1 MSRIISIGTAVPQ
14 YCATQNR
21 ILDFMQDAYTEKE
34 ASRKLN
40 ILFSRSGIGTRY
52 SSLPDFMEIGNERR
66 LFHRDRELPGLEER
80 LNVFKENALPLA
92 IMAIQNS
99 IEKLETTIAD
109 FKITHLITVSC
120 TGLYAPGIDTELIT
134 ILGLPRDIFR
144 TGVNFIGCNAAFHA
158 LKIADLIARAQ
169 EDARVLVVCVELC
182 TLHFQ
187 PKNNNDNLLSNT
199 IFGDGSAAA
208 IITSDSFAT
217 DHGYKG
223 LAIDGFYSVLF
234 DNAKELMSWD
244 ITPVNFEMVL
254 DTELPDFIG
263 SVTID
268 IVKKAGEILHFI
280 PEEISKWAIHP
291 GGKKILDIFKKNMQ
305 LTNENMRFSY
315 EVLNEYGNM
324 SSPTVLFVINEILK
338 AQPDQGENIF
348 SVGFGPGITID
359 SALLTYVS

>member
-14 YCATQNR
+14 FGTKQTS
-21 ILDFMQDAYTEKE
+21 ILDFMQDAYIEEE

-52 SSLPDFMEIGNERR
+52 SSLPDFMDIENERR
-66 LFHRDRELPGLEER
+66 LFHRDREIPKVEER
-80 LNVFKENALPLA
+80 LNVYKENALPLA
-92 IMAIQNS
+92 IAAIQNS
-99 IEKLETTIAD
+99 IEKLGTTITD
-109 FKITHLITVSC
+109 FKLTHLITVTC

-134 ILGLPRDIFR
+134 HLGLPRDIFR

-158 LKIADLIARAQ
+158 LKIADLIARVQ

-199 IFGDGSAAA
+199 IFGDGAAAA
-208 IITSDSFAT
+208 IITSESFAT

-223 LAIDGFYSVLF
+223 FAIDGFYSVLY

-244 ITPVNFEMVL
+244 ITPVNFEMIL
-254 DTELPDFIG
+254 DTELPEFIG
-263 SVTID
+263 SVTSE
-268 IVKKAGEILHFI
+268 IVQKAGEMLHFDPGKI
-280 PEEISKWAIHP
+280 GKWAIHP
-291 GGKKILDIFKKNMQ
+291 GGKKILDIFKKKMQ
-305 LTNENMRFSY
+305 LTDENLRYSY

-324 SSPTVLFVINEILK
+324 SSPTVLFVMNGIMQD
-338 AQPDQGENIF
+338 QPESGEHIF

-359 SALLTYVS
+359 SALLTYVA

>member
-1 MSRIISIGTAVPQ
+1 MSRIISIGTAVPRFG
-14 YCATQNR
+14 ATQNC
-21 ILDFMQDAYTEKE
+21 ILDFMHDAYAEAE

-52 SSLPDFMEIGNERR
+52 SSLPDFMHTGGERS
-66 LFHRDRELPGLEER
+66 LFNRDRELPKVEER
-80 LNVFKENALPLA
+80 LDIFKENALPLA
-92 IMAIQNS
+92 IAAIQNS
-99 IEKLETTIAD
+99 IEKIGTTIAD
-109 FKITHLITVSC
+109 FKPTHLITVTC

-134 ILGLPRDIFR
+134 TLGLPRDIFR

-158 LKIADLIARAQ
+158 LKIADLIARVQ
-169 EDARVLVVCVELC
+169 DDARVLVVCVELC

-199 IFGDGSAAA
+199 IFGDGAAAA
-208 IITSDSFAT
+208 IITSESFAT
-217 DHGYKG
+217 EHGYKG
-223 LAIDGFYSVLF
+223 LTIDGFYSVLF

-263 SVTID
+263 SVTSA
-268 IVKKAGEILHFI
+268 IVKKAGETLRFS
-280 PEEISKWAIHP
+280 PEKISKWAIHP

-305 LTNENMRFSY
+305 LTDENLRFSY
-315 EVLNEYGNM
+315 AVLNEYGNM

-338 AQPDQGENIF
+338 SQPDPGENIF